1 MIVNQG
7 RLMWA
12 RGLFG
17 AGSWST
23 TVSGGTPI
31 SWAGAGSTT
40 TSNSYTINNIVVT
53 SGALQGYTL
62 MVVTSGTGA
71 VVYANV
77 VNNPTAIGTSCLL
90 AIDQWYTPGTD
101 GSTPGST
108 PGATSNYMLFTGTT
122 PSWYMALGSGNM
134 NAVTNSTTNLPGEI
148 TTSGLKRRPSVVAIS
163 AAPTTTA
170 TSGST
175 VVTLTSVFTVGA
187 SDTIPATINGV
198 GIFNTRGTASGTGYT
213 GLMFATPFSTS
224 ANLSSIGDQI
234 TVTEQITGP

>member
-23 TVSGGTPI
+23 TVSGSTPI
-31 SWAGAGSTT
+31 SWAGPGSTAT
-40 TSNSYTINNIVVT
+40 TSSYTINSILVT
-53 SGALQGYTL
+53 SGVLQGYTL
-62 MVVTSGTGA
+62 MAVTSGTGA
-71 VVYANV
+71 VVYANI
-77 VNNPTAIGTSCLL
+77 VNNPTALGTSCVVS
-90 AIDQWYTPGTD
+90 IDQWYTPGTD

-108 PGATSNYMLFTGTT
+108 PGAASNYMLFTGSA
-122 PSWYMALGSGNM
+122 PSWYMALGSGSM
-134 NAVTNSTTNLPGEI
+134 NAVTNSTINLPGEV
-148 TTSGLKRRPSVVAIS
+148 TTNGLKRRPSVVAIS

-175 VVTLTSVFTVGA
+175 VVTLTSVFTVSA
-187 SDTIPATINGV
+187 SDVIPTTINGI
-198 GIFNTRGTASGTGYT
+198 GIFNTRGTASGNGYT

-224 ANLSSIGDQI
+224 ATLSSIGDQI

>member
-7 RLMWA
+7 RLTWA

-23 TVSGGTPI
+23 TVSGGTPV
-31 SWAGAGSTT
+31 SWAGTGSTAT
-40 TSNSYTINNIVVT
+40 NNSYTINNIVVT

-62 MVVTSGTGA
+62 AVVTSGTGA
-71 VVYANV
+71 TVYANI
-77 VNNPTAIGTSCLL
+77 VNNPSAVSTSCTV

-101 GSTPGST
+101 GSIPGTTPGT
-108 PGATSNYMLFTGTT
+108 ASNYFLFTGAT
-122 PSWYMALGSGNM
+122 PSWYMALASGSM
-134 NAVTNSTTNLPGEI
+134 NAVVNSTTNLPGEI
-148 TTSGLKRRPSVVAIS
+148 TTSGLMRKPSVVAIS
-163 AAPTTTA
+163 AAPTNTA

-187 SDTIPATINGV
+187 SDTIPSTINGV
-198 GIFNTRGTASGTGYT
+198 GIFNTRGVVSGTGYT

-224 ANLSSIGDQI
+224 VTLNSIGDQL

>member
-17 AGSWST
+17 AGSWGT
-23 TVSGGTPI
+23 TVSGASPT
-31 SWAGAGSTT
+31 SWSGAGSAA
-40 TSNSYTINNIVVT
+40 TSIRYTINSMVVA

-62 MVVTSGTGA
+62 MVVTSGTGD

-77 VNNPTAIGTSCLL
+77 VDNPSGTGGSVQVS
-90 AIDQWYTPGTD
+90 IDQWYTPGTD
-101 GSTPGST
+101 GSTVGST
-108 PGATSNYMLFTGTT
+108 PGAFSNYLLFTGAT

-134 NAVTNSTTNLPGEI
+134 NAVTNSTINLPGEV
-148 TTSGLKRRPSVVAIS
+148 TSSGLKRRPSVVAIS

-187 SDTIPATINGV
+187 SDTIPTTINGV

-224 ANLSSIGDQI
+224 ALLSSVGDQL

>member
-17 AGSWST
+17 AGGWST
-23 TVSGGTPI
+23 TVSGSSPV
-31 SWAGAGSTT
+31 SWAGAGSTA
-40 TSNSYTINNIVVT
+40 TSTSYTINSIVVA

-71 VVYANV
+71 VVYANII
-77 VNNPTAIGTSCLL
+77 NNPVCVGTPSVVT
-90 AIDQWYTPGTD
+90 IDQWYTPGTD

-108 PGATSNYMLFTGTT
+108 PGATSNYMLFTGTA

-134 NAVTNSTTNLPGEI
+134 NAVTNSTINLPGEV
-148 TTSGLKRRPSVVAIS
+148 TTPGLMRKPSVVAIS

-187 SDTIPATINGV
+187 SDTIPTTINGV

-213 GLMFATPFSTS
+213 GLMFATPFSTA

>member
-23 TVSGGTPI
+23 TVSGASPI
-31 SWAGAGSTT
+31 SWAGPGSTAT
-40 TSNSYTINNIVVT
+40 ASSYTINNIVIT

-62 MVVTSGTGA
+62 VVVTSGTGA
-71 VVYANV
+71 VVYANI
-77 VNNPTAIGTSCLL
+77 VNNPTAIGTSCVVTV
-90 AIDQWYTPGTD
+90 DQWYTPGTD
-101 GSTPGST
+101 GSTPAST
-108 PGATSNYMLFTGTT
+108 PGSTSNFMLFTGTT
-122 PSWYMALGSGNM
+122 PSWYMALASGSM
-134 NAVTNSTTNLPGEI
+134 NAVNNSTVNIPGEI
-148 TTSGLKRRPSVVAIS
+148 TTSGLMRKPSVVAIS
-163 AAPTTTA
+163 AAPTSTA

-175 VVTLTSVFTVGA
+175 VVTLTSVFTVG
-187 SDTIPATINGV
+187 STDIIPTTINGV
-198 GIFNTRGTASGTGYT
+198 GIFNTRTLVSGSGYT

-224 ANLSSIGDQI
+224 ATLNSIGDQI